1 MTADLGSSRPAGR
14 SELDIVPTVF
24 ADNFAVEFQAE
35 PEVVPAPVPVAGDLP
50 TATEERA
57 RHRVERLRRAFRVP
71 AMLLLA
77 VDVAAFSAAT
87 LLTGTAQLK
96 GLVLLLLVVAL
107 YQHAGLYRSRFTFS
121 ILNDAPTL
129 IGRGVGAGAVVMVL
143 GGLQDG
149 RAGTARLATAVLFVV
164 FCLLGRAAV
173 YHGIRVA
180 RRRHRLQQHTL
191 LLGAGQVAG
200 TLAENLLE
208 HPEYGLIPEGFVED
222 HPLLDEGER
231 PVPVLGRYEDLTRV
245 LVEHQIDMVI
255 VTYGSVREPSMV
267 SLLRACDRLDCEIFF
282 VPRLYELH
290 TATKDTEV
298 LWGVPLVR
306 LRRAPF
312 RTRAWTGKRIFDVTI
327 SGLGL
332 SLIAPIML
340 VCAAMARYETGS
352 AIFRQQRI
360 GLDGRPFE
368 ILKFCSLRP
377 AAVSESTTKWNIAE
391 DGRVGPFGRFLR
403 RTSLDELP
411 QLWNVLRGDMSLVG
425 PRPERPFFVDEFARR
440 YPWYTARHRVPAG
453 LTGWAQVHGLR
464 GDTSIADRAKFDN
477 FYIENWSMWGDIK
490 ILLRTVGKV
499 LGAAGR

>member
-1 MTADLGSSRPAGR
+1 MTADLGSSRPGAR
-14 SELDIVPTVF
+14 SELDVVPTVF
-24 ADNFAVEFQAE
+24 SENFAVDARVEAQ
-35 PEVVPAPVPVAGDLP
+35 PSPVPAVGATELP
-50 TATEERA
+50 PATEERA
-57 RHRVERLRRAFRVP
+57 RRRVERLRRAFWVP

-77 VDVAAFSAAT
+77 VDVAAFAAAT
-87 LLTGTAQLK
+87 LLTGTAQPK

-107 YQHAGLYRSRFTFS
+107 YQHAGLYRSRLTFS
-121 ILNDAPTL
+121 ILNDMPTL
-129 IGRGVGAGAVVMVL
+129 VGRGIAAGAVVMVL
-143 GGLQDG
+143 GGLEDG
-149 RAGTARLATAVLFVV
+149 RAGTARLGTAVIFVV
-164 FCLLGRAAV
+164 LSVLGRALV

-180 RRRHRLQQHTL
+180 RHRHHLQQRTL

-208 HPEYGLIPEGFVED
+208 HPEYGLHPAGFVED
-222 HPLLDEGER
+222 DPLLGEGER

-245 LVEHQIDMVI
+245 LVDHQIDMVI
-255 VTYGSVREPSMV
+255 VTYGSVRDPSMV
-267 SLLRACDRLDCEIFF
+267 SLLRACDRLDCEIYF

-290 TATKDTEV
+290 VATKDTEV
-298 LWGVPLVR
+298 LWGVPLIR

-312 RTRAWTGKRIFDVTI
+312 RTRAWTGKRIFDAAV
-327 SGLGL
+327 SGLAL
-332 SLIAPIML
+332 LLVSPAML
-340 VCAAMARYETGS
+340 VCAAMARYETGT

-377 AAVSESTTKWNIAE
+377 AAATESTTKWNIAE

-403 RTSLDELP
+403 RSSLDELP